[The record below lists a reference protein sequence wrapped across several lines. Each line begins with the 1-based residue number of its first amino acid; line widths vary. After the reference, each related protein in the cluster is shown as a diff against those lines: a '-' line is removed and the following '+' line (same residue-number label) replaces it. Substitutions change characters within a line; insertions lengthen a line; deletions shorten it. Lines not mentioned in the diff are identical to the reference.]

1 MSYFLTTGEDQ
12 NKQHWTFW
20 TPIKA
25 TYLRQ
30 SWRYKDSKA
39 GSWDSKA
46 KCGVVNG
53 ALRTNRI
60 PIKFHKLGAHT
71 VLAFRCDGAST
82 ARALMLDCWNSATAE
97 RGCDSHHEGSTAGGL
112 RACPHTATG
121 RATNVRTF
129 FPCFKATR
137 ASRRYNENGS
147 TARLLQ
153 RHRGSSNEHN
163 TKHCQIMGH
172 LASPPRPPLVTP
184 SLTCICTV
192 LVEGNSCRFP
202 PPHHRTSSNDGVFF
216 PSSIYLKMGLQI
228 LSLQHLPYILNNDW
242 REIKNVHITIC
253 FPTKSCRM
261 KYKHLPQL
269 QELQVTMWSYEKIKL
284 WEIE

>member
-153 RHRGSSNEHN
+153 RHRATNITLN
-163 TKHCQIMGH
+163 TARSWDTWRLLPARLSLHHHWHVYVLYLLKATAA
-172 LASPPRPPLVTP
+172 ASPLLITEHPVMMVF
-184 SLTCICTV
+184 S
-192 LVEGNSCRFP
+192 FP
-202 PPHHRTSSNDGVFF
+202 HLYIWKWVYKYSACSTFH
-216 PSSIYLKMGLQI
+216 IYWIMTGERLKT
-228 LSLQHLPYILNNDW
+228 Y
-242 REIKNVHITIC
+242 T
-253 FPTKSCRM
+253 
-261 KYKHLPQL
+261 
-269 QELQVTMWSYEKIKL
+269 
-284 WEIE
+284 